1 MLVVQLES
9 VWYWVWEGIWQCLV
23 VDVVYLWGFDGW
35 CYFWLEY
42 GRFFEEMLLEGGQYD
57 YVVFVEDDI
66 DFMQV
71 YSCKIGS
78 IFRVQLVVEF
88 QKVVFNDVGQLVLCF
103 WFLIVSLIMFQIIV
117 KIFSVEEVDDVSCL
131 LVGMSMCL
139 VKVCGYGC

>member
-9 VWYWVWEGIWQCLV
+9 VWYWQCLV

-35 CYFWLEY
+35 YYFWLEY

-71 YSCKIGS
+71 YSRKIGS